1 MGDFYEYFPG
11 LNRFGRN
18 YFHKP
23 THAIIHK
30 GVYMNFM
37 QNGSS
42 PHNLPLTYLGY
53 SLLIILVCVI
63 VLLKVFRNW
72 QKGRF
77 PQGFRMIQGI
87 TGLAVLRI
95 LAFLFTYFA
104 WQNEPTF
111 TQPLLLLDQ
120 AISLLG
126 VNLIM
131 WLWSFPEPS
140 READPAVL
148 GLMGITSIFVVMQ
161 TIFIPS
167 LMDGFTGTMLF
178 WQSITVLFLIAGSI
192 LIFIRKPNF
201 WLYGVFMGGILSFGS
216 IWALVT
222 SNLEPLHLAQLTAYP
237 LLLLLGERFPIGELF
252 TQEAPI
258 DIDLD
263 RRQASV
269 DLNTLSKIQKL
280 FDEKDPAGVLYN
292 IAQATC
298 YLILSDLTLII
309 DTPDEHGKIRIIAG
323 YDLIREEPLQALTLD
338 SKHIPLLSNYIERR
352 KMLHIPASST
362 SRDLSNLSKVL
373 QLTKP
378 GHLLASPVYIPG
390 ANKTLGVVLF
400 SPFSNRPWTK
410 ADQDYLLM
418 LSKIYVAA
426 FSHHLANQNGESDG
440 VKNTIRDLSSNL
452 TKITQDKQLLKEE
465 MATLSKE
472 HQNLLLELDVINTK
486 HEQLSVWSNA
496 LQRHLAMLV
505 DLSKKESTEAIRKY
519 VSVVDKEIQSVKDS
533 IQVEQEVKL
542 PKSVLDSK
550 PDKEDPESQ
559 RSADLEEAIQ
569 ACLDDSGPKIK
580 KKKIKSKLDFPEKIP
595 LLQMNHALFKEIFSF
610 LVSNAVEESKPEGE
624 VLIRVQI
631 YEEDQSQH
639 FAHIKINDQGDGYF
653 QDEISAV
660 LNDSLTAEQQD
671 KLSQVMT
678 NLYVT
683 KNLVENEGGRMW
695 VESKP
700 GEGTIVS
707 LLLAFQQ
714 D

>member
-1 MGDFYEYFPG
+1 MGGTISP
-11 LNRFGRN
+11 
-18 YFHKP
+18 KP

-30 GVYMNFM
+30 GVDMNYF
-37 QNGSS
+37 QNGSNS
-42 PHNLPLTYLGY
+42 ANLPLTYLGY
-53 SLLIILVCVI
+53 SLLIILVCFI
-63 VLLKVFRNW
+63 ALLKVFRNW

-95 LAFLFTYFA
+95 LAFLFTYFS
-104 WQNEPTF
+104 WQNEPAF
-111 TQPLLLLDQ
+111 SQSLFVLDQ

-140 READPAVL
+140 READPIVL
-148 GLMGITSIFVVMQ
+148 GLMGITSVFVILQ
-161 TIFIPS
+161 TIFMPS
-167 LMDGFTGTMLF
+167 LMNGFTGTMLF
-178 WQSITVLFLIAGSI
+178 WQGLTLISLVAGSA
-192 LIFIRKPNF
+192 LIFLRKPNF
-201 WLYGVFMGGILSFGS
+201 WFYGVFMGGILAFGS
-216 IWALVT
+216 ILALI
-222 SNLEPLHLAQLTAYP
+222 SSDLEPLHLAQLTAYP
-237 LLLLLGERFPIGELF
+237 LLLLLGERFPIGEIY

-258 DIDLD
+258 DSELD

-269 DLNTLSKIQKL
+269 DLPILSRIQKL
-280 FDEKDPAGVLYN
+280 FDEKDPAGILYN

-338 SKHIPLLSNYIERR
+338 SKNIPLLSNYIERG

-390 ANKTLGVVLF
+390 ANKTIGVVLF

-410 ADQDYLLM
+410 KDQDYLLI

-440 VKNTIRDLSSNL
+440 VKNTIRDLSANL
-452 TKITQDKQLLKEE
+452 TKLTQDKQQHKEE

-472 HQNLLLELDVINTK
+472 HQNLLLELDVVNTK
-486 HEQLSVWSNA
+486 YEQLSVWSNA

-505 DLSKKESTEAIRKY
+505 DLSEKESTEALRKY
-519 VSVVDKEIQSVKDS
+519 VSVIEKEVQSVKDS
-533 IQVEQEVKL
+533 VQIEHEVKL
-542 PKSVLDSK
+542 PTPVLDSS
-550 PDKEDPESQ
+550 PEKEDPESQ

-569 ACLDDSGPKIK
+569 ACLDDAKPKIK
-580 KKKIKSKLDFPEKIP
+580 DKKIKTSLDFPEKLP

-610 LVSNAVEESKPEGE
+610 LVSNSIEETNSEGE

-631 YEEDQSQH
+631 YEEDQTQH